1 MPACYNHLFVGL
13 EEILESHR
21 GWDPGALEVASFL
34 SAKLMAPLF
43 KCETTRLLVEPNRSL
58 TSELLFSEYSQCL
71 TSLEREEVLQ
81 RHYFDHRNTV
91 EDVIRKSSK
100 KVLHLSIH
108 TFTPIWNGTTR
119 RVDLGLLFDPARKS
133 EAEFC
138 ELYLSKIRQ
147 SLAAFCIEFNEP
159 YKGIDDGFTTYLR
172 TMFSDEDYMGIE
184 IEINQKYSGKKE
196 WKMISRSLSDA
207 LIKILD
213 TSTLS

>member
-13 EEILESHR
+13 AEILESHR

-34 SAKLMAPLF
+34 SGKLRAPLF

-58 TSELLFSEYSQCL
+58 TSELLFSEYSQRL
-71 TSLEREEVLQ
+71 TSSEREEVLQ
-81 RHYFDHRNTV
+81 RHYFDHRNAV
-91 EDVIRKSSK
+91 EAVISKSSK

-133 EAEFC
+133 EGEFC
-138 ELYLSKIRQ
+138 EVYRSEIRQ
-147 SLAAFCIEFNEP
+147 RLPSFCIEFNEP

-172 TMFSDEDYMGIE
+172 TMFGDEDYIGIE
-184 IEINQKYSGKKE
+184 IEINQKYNGKEE
-196 WKMISRSLSDA
+196 WEMISRALSDA

-213 TSTLS
+213 ASTLS